1 MRPRGCLRPSPPS
14 TECRGG
20 LCACA
25 AWRLRR
31 GRYYLSNAADAG
43 FARRPPPFGRY
54 MTGAARFPSGMRPDA
69 SGGRLGRPASAG
81 QPSTGA
87 RGVVPLP
94 PCICSGDAAHL
105 LMSFLSGGVARDGCF
120 IYVWFSASVLQAA
133 SPGALMKLEKRP
145 ETHACLLLLPLR
157 TFSTEPCI
165 NNSALSSFGFSQ
177 APRRERCSREPASH
191 TDLRRRRRGL
201 SVSARTPSSPATR
214 ASLRRK
220 DQP

>member
-43 FARRPPPFGRY
+43 FARRPPPLGRY

-120 IYVWFSASVLQAA
+120 ICLVFGLLVSLQAT
-133 SPGALMKLEKRP
+133 SWRISRKP
-145 ETHACLLLLPLR
+145 ETHSLPAAFAITHVRRGALHQLLRLVVQFRLP
-157 TFSTEPCI
+157 
-165 NNSALSSFGFSQ
+165 SALCPSVL
-177 APRRERCSREPASH
+177 PAAKS
-191 TDLRRRRRGL
+191 TDHR
-201 SVSARTPSSPATR
+201 SANSKQKCPTF
-214 ASLRRK
+214 
-220 DQP
+220 

>member
-81 QPSTGA
+81 RPSTGA

-94 PCICSGDAAHL
+94 SSRQARTPYLVSRS
-105 LMSFLSGGVARDGCF
+105 SFREVLRGTGVLYMPGFRL
-120 IYVWFSASVLQAA
+120 ASVLQAA
-133 SPGALMKLEKRP
+133 SPGALMLIFPGSGP
-145 ETHACLLLLPLR
+145 ETHSLPAAFAITHVRHGALHQLLRHLR
-157 TFSTEPCI
+157 ISAAYAHSAGSHQVCSQQLREQTNRSANSKQKCPTF
-165 NNSALSSFGFSQ
+165 
-177 APRRERCSREPASH
+177 
-191 TDLRRRRRGL
+191 
-201 SVSARTPSSPATR
+201 
-214 ASLRRK
+214 
-220 DQP
+220 

>member
-20 LCACA
+20 RCACA

-94 PCICSGDAAHL
+94 PCICRRGRRTSAYVFLFEGCCAGRVFYICLVFGL
-105 LMSFLSGGVARDGCF
+105 LVS
-120 IYVWFSASVLQAA
+120 LQAA
-133 SPGALMKLEKRP
+133 SPCHFPEKRWP
-145 ETHACLLLLPLR
+145 HSLPAVVLPLR
-157 TFSTEPCI
+157 NVGTELCI
-165 NNSALSSFGFSQ
+165 NY
-177 APRRERCSREPASH
+177 C
-191 TDLRRRRRGL
+191 T
-201 SVSARTPSSPATR
+201 SVQFWLHTR
-214 ASLRRK
+214 ALPAQTQVCSQQLRAQTTTRRHSAPSK
-220 DQP
+220 QKCPTF

>member
-20 LCACA
+20 RCACA

-81 QPSTGA
+81 RPSTRA

-94 PCICSGDAAHL
+94 SSRQGGTPYLVSRSSFREVLRGTGVSYFCL
-105 LMSFLSGGVARDGCF
+105 LVPYRPLAPNSFPKKRAR
-120 IYVWFSASVLQAA
+120 
-133 SPGALMKLEKRP
+133 
-145 ETHACLLLLPLR
+145 TACLLLLPLR
-157 TFSTEPCI
+157 SFGTEPCI
-165 NNSALSSFGFSQ
+165 NNSALSSSGFSQ
-177 APRRERCSREPASH
+177 APCRENCSPEQASH
-191 TDLRRRRRGL
+191 TDLRRRRRRL
-201 SVSARTPSSPATR
+201 SFST
-214 ASLRRK
+214 RK
-220 DQP
+220 DKP

>member
-20 LCACA
+20 RCACA

-54 MTGAARFPSGMRPDA
+54 MTGAARFPGGMRPDA
-69 SGGRLGRPASAG
+69 SGERLGRPASAG
-81 QPSTGA
+81 EPSTGA

-94 PCICSGDAAHL
+94 FSRQARTPYLFSRS
-105 LMSFLSGGVARDGCF
+105 SFREVLRGTGVLHMPGL
-120 IYVWFSASVLQAA
+120 ASVLQVTLANLRIRKSGLDA
-133 SPGALMKLEKRP
+133 QPACCFCITYVQHGAL
-145 ETHACLLLLPLR
+145 HQLLR
-157 TFSTEPCI
+157 IST
-165 NNSALSSFGFSQ
+165 A
-177 APRRERCSREPASH
+177 ARRKRCSPA
-191 TDLRRRRRGL
+191 
-201 SVSARTPSSPATR
+201 AT
-214 ASLRRK
+214 

>member
-20 LCACA
+20 RCACA

-54 MTGAARFPSGMRPDA
+54 MTDAARFPSGMRPDA

-81 QPSTGA
+81 EPSTGA

-94 PCICSGDAAHL
+94 SSPQARTLYL
-105 LMSFLSGGVARDGCF
+105 LSRSSFREVLRGTGVSYA
-120 IYVWFSASVLQAA
+120 WLASVLQAA
-133 SPGALMKLEKRP
+133 SPGTLIFPGSAHSACCFAIKHVRHGALHQLLHLREFWLPKRSLP
-145 ETHACLLLLPLR
+145 THTQVCSQQLREHDHRSANSKQKCLI
-157 TFSTEPCI
+157 F
-165 NNSALSSFGFSQ
+165 
-177 APRRERCSREPASH
+177 
-191 TDLRRRRRGL
+191 
-201 SVSARTPSSPATR
+201 
-214 ASLRRK
+214 
-220 DQP
+220 

>member
-20 LCACA
+20 RCACA

-94 PCICSGDAAHL
+94 SSRQARTPHVFLCLSFRGVLRGAGVLYIPGWLASILLITLANLPISWKSGLVH
-105 LMSFLSGGVARDGCF
+105 
-120 IYVWFSASVLQAA
+120 
-133 SPGALMKLEKRP
+133 
-145 ETHACLLLLPLR
+145 TACLLLLPFR

-165 NNSALSSFGFSQ
+165 NYSEFRLQPG
-177 APRRERCSREPASH
+177 RKRCSPA
-191 TDLRRRRRGL
+191 
-201 SVSARTPSSPATR
+201 AT
-214 ASLRRK
+214 

>member
-54 MTGAARFPSGMRPDA
+54 MTGAARFPGGMRPDA

-81 QPSTGA
+81 EPSTRA
-87 RGVVPLP
+87 RGGVFSPLHGRRGRRTSAYVFLFEG
-94 PCICSGDAAHL
+94 CCAGRVFYICLVFGL
-105 LMSFLSGGVARDGCF
+105 LVS
-120 IYVWFSASVLQAA
+120 LQAA
-133 SPGALMKLEKRP
+133 SPCHFPEKRWP
-145 ETHACLLLLPLR
+145 HSLPAVVLPLR
-157 TFSTEPCI
+157 NVGTELCI
-165 NNSALSSFGFSQ
+165 NY
-177 APRRERCSREPASH
+177 C
-191 TDLRRRRRGL
+191 T
-201 SVSARTPSSPATR
+201 SVQFWLHTR
-214 ASLRRK
+214 ALPAQTQVCSQQLRAQTTTRRHSAPSK
-220 DQP
+220 QKCPTF

>member
-20 LCACA
+20 LCARA

-54 MTGAARFPSGMRPDA
+54 MTDAARFPSGMRPDA

-81 QPSTGA
+81 EPSTGA

-94 PCICSGDAAHL
+94 SSRQARTPYLVSRS
-105 LMSFLSGGVARDGCF
+105 SFRGVSRGTGVLYLPGF
-120 IYVWFSASVLQAA
+120 ASILQAA
-133 SPGALMKLEKRP
+133 SPNTLNFPKSAWNAAS
-145 ETHACLLLLPLR
+145 ACCFLPLR
-157 TFSTEPCI
+157 TFDAELCI
-165 NNSALSSFGFSQ
+165 NYSATSSFSFSQ
-177 APRRERCSREPASH
+177 ALQRELLSRASKPHRPTPPSPR
-191 TDLRRRRRGL
+191 L
-201 SVSARTPSSPATR
+201 SVSARTPASSATR
-214 ASLRRK
+214 VAPPG
-220 DQP
+220 QPSAP

>member
-54 MTGAARFPSGMRPDA
+54 MTGAARFPSGVRPDA
-69 SGGRLGRPASAG
+69 SGGRLGRPAPAG

-87 RGVVPLP
+87 REVVPLP
-94 PCICSGDAAHL
+94 SSPQARTPYLFSRS
-105 LMSFLSGGVARDGCF
+105 SFREVLRGTGVSYMPGF
-120 IYVWFSASVLQAA
+120 LASVLQVTLANLHMHFLEERPKTHSLPAA
-133 SPGALMKLEKRP
+133 FA
-145 ETHACLLLLPLR
+145 LR
-157 TFSTEPCI
+157 TFDAEPCI
-165 NNSALSSFGFSQ
+165 NYSEFRLQLGCK
-177 APRRERCSREPASH
+177 RCSPA
-191 TDLRRRRRGL
+191 
-201 SVSARTPSSPATR
+201 AT
-214 ASLRRK
+214 

>member
-94 PCICSGDAAHL
+94 SSRQARTPYLVSRS
-105 LMSFLSGGVARDGCF
+105 SFREVLRGTGVLYMPGFRL
-120 IYVWFSASVLQAA
+120 ASVLLVLAWA
-133 SPGALMKLEKRP
+133 HYYFLESSP
-145 ETHACLLLLPLR
+145 ETRCLPAACHYAR
-157 TFSTEPCI
+157 
-165 NNSALSSFGFSQ
+165 SARSFASITAPPTNFDCSQ
-177 APRRERCSREPASH
+177 APCRESH
-191 TDLRRRRRGL
+191 RPT
-201 SVSARTPSSPATR
+201 
-214 ASLRRK
+214 
-220 DQP
+220 QP

>member
-43 FARRPPPFGRY
+43 FARRPPPLGRY

-94 PCICSGDAAHL
+94 SSRQARTPYLFSRS
-105 LMSFLSGGVARDGCF
+105 SFREVLRGTGVLCMPGLGF
-120 IYVWFSASVLQAA
+120 ASVLQVA
-133 SPGALMKLEKRP
+133 SWGISRKR
-145 ETHACLLLLPLR
+145 ETHSLPAAFAITYALRRALHQLLRLLVQFCCL
-157 TFSTEPCI
+157 
-165 NNSALSSFGFSQ
+165 SAL
-177 APRRERCSREPASH
+177 PAS
-191 TDLRRRRRGL
+191 
-201 SVSARTPSSPATR
+201 APSS
-214 ASLRRK
+214 
-220 DQP
+220 